1 MKLLKF
7 FLLTFLWVYFCFFAC
22 WGLLWLHL
30 TQSDLAKG
38 IGMSALFFFLMVYI
52 WQVVLNPFQNGISEV
67 TGEKN

>member
-7 FLLTFLWVYFCFFAC
+7 FFLMFLWVYFYFFVC

-30 TQSDLAKG
+30 TQPDLAKG
-38 IGMSALFFFLMVYI
+38 IGVAALFLFLTIYL
-52 WQVVLNPFQNGISEV
+52 WQIVLKPFQNGISEV